1 MLLIFLLVCLFK
13 TYEAQYRDERCKCIF
28 PCPPPPNSTLSPKN
42 FRQIYIGNIPASK
55 CNCIDVRSIVIFY
68 KEIQHCSKCECKY
81 QYRNTFTIK
90 VVVIFIIS
98 LLSSLFLYMLFL
110 LCLDP
115 MINKPS
121 PDFYTEYH
129 NEGDDSTAIINY
141 RSGGISHS
149 MGIYDNVFCRV
160 GLHKDKWKGQVQEQR
175 KNVFDKH
182 TMLN

>member
-90 VVVIFIIS
+90 
-98 LLSSLFLYMLFL
+98 
-110 LCLDP
+110 
-115 MINKPS
+115 
-121 PDFYTEYH
+121 
-129 NEGDDSTAIINY
+129 DDSTAIINY